1 MTLLTILIAAFLTG
15 FSGAMVPGPLLT
27 VTISETF
34 KRGFI
39 AGPLVV
45 IGHSLLEGAM
55 VVGLMFGLGQ
65 LLHNQVFGRVLSVVG
80 GAVLLWMG
88 YGIIKDAFKGKISLD
103 FKEIEK
109 TPSQK
114 TSLLFPVAS
123 GIVTSIANPY
133 WTLWW
138 ITFGASFLQKS
149 LQFGTIGVSFFYF
162 GHIMAD
168 FVWYSS
174 VAFVLTSGRNFLS
187 SRVYCSLLGV
197 AGLFL
202 TVLALTFIFMGF
214 TEVKW
219 FQ

>member
-1 MTLLTILIAAFLTG
+1 MTLITILITAFLAG

-27 VTISETF
+27 VTISETV

-55 VVGLMFGLGQ
+55 VAGLMFGLGQ
-65 LLHNQVFGRVLSVVG
+65 LLHNQVFGRVLSLVG

-88 YGIIKDAFKGKISLD
+88 YGIIKNAFKGKISLD
-103 FKEIEK
+103 FNKTEK

-114 TSLLFPVAS
+114 TSLVFPVAS
-123 GIVTSIANPY
+123 GVVTSIANPY

-149 LQFGTIGVSFFYF
+149 LQYGTLGVSFFYV

-168 FVWYSS
+168 FVWYSF

-187 SRVYCSLLGV
+187 SKVYRSLLGA

-214 TEVKW
+214 TGVKW
-219 FQ
+219 L